1 MKKHTPLAACV
12 FATVSLGCS
21 NYTQVQMDLVTQARR
36 GVALAAQT
44 QINQSASV
52 AELARMRRQRLDAA
66 FDADV
71 IDQGVDLNAEWVIE
85 ARKAYGTVLD
95 AYAKER
101 SATTQA
107 EAAARRN
114 LDDIDAALARVQSLQ
129 ATQLKLSQPIEQLLT
144 NTTNEKE

>member
-1 MKKHTPLAACV
+1 MTFAA
-12 FATVSLGCS
+12 LGGCS

-44 QINQSASV
+44 QTNQSVSV
-52 AELARMRRQRLDAA
+52 AELARLRRQRLDAA

-71 IDQGVDLNAEWVIE
+71 IDQGADLNADWVIE

-101 SATTQA
+101 AATTQA

-114 LDDIDAALARVQSLQ
+114 LDDVDAALDRVQSLQ

-144 NTTNEKE
+144 NTINEKE